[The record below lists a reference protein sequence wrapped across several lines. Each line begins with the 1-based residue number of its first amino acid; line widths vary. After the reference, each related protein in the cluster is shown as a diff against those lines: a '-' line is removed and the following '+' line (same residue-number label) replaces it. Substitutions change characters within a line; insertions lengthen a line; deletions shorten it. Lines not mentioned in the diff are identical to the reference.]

1 MKILFLTLSIIA
13 TSSTFGQKDYARTIM
28 DTLCSDYYSGRGYVN
43 DGVEKA
49 GDFLVNELKNIQ
61 PGDRLILWKNKKK
74 SDNYPEITLKVFKKN
89 ADK

>member
-1 MKILFLTLSIIA
+1 MKNKGIMFWENAQSGNLLSHHNGLT
-13 TSSTFGQKDYARTIM
+13 
-28 DTLCSDYYSGRGYVN
+28 
-43 DGVEKA
+43 EE
-49 GDFLVNELKNIQ
+49 LVNELKNIQ